1 MKTRMLVAA
10 DGSTEASGALRT
22 ARWLSEARDHE
33 GMVLTVLEPAG
44 LHEAGSI
51 PLSMRMSLLR
61 SGASNLQATM
71 TDQIRAFDTGALLG
85 SVRVE
90 VGSPARAIA
99 EVAIKEEVGLIV
111 LGLGRHDALDRWTGR
126 EVALQ
131 VTRLAHIPVLAV
143 PRHVTGPLRRAVIG
157 IDFSTFGSR
166 ALRALT
172 AVLEPGAEVHL
183 VHVIEL
189 PVSGPGGW
197 FDLYSCARTS
207 ARRALEDIA
216 EQLESAADL
225 RCTVHVREGRAGR
238 ALLDFAGELQA
249 DVIATG
255 SHGLGFWSRLV
266 LGSVSTAI
274 IRGARCAV
282 LVVPPA
288 EAPAELRRESPDS
301 FTEAEPVAAGAQ
313 P

>member
-1 MKTRMLVAA
+1 MSTRMLVAA
-10 DGSTEASGALRT
+10 DGSTEACGALRT
-22 ARWLSEARDHE
+22 ARWLSETLGHE
-33 GMVLTVLEPAG
+33 ATVLTVLEPAG
-44 LHEAGSI
+44 LHESGSI
-51 PLSMRMSLLR
+51 PLSMRTSLLR
-61 SGASNLQATM
+61 TGADNLRATV
-71 TDQIRAFDTGALLG
+71 TDQIRAFDADALLG

-99 EVAIKEEVGLIV
+99 EAALKENAGLIV
-111 LGLGRHDALDRWTGR
+111 LGLGRHDALDRWAGR

-131 VTRLAHIPVLAV
+131 VARLAHVPVLAV
-143 PRHVTGPLRRAVIG
+143 PRHVTGPLRRALVG

-183 VHVIEL
+183 AHVIGL
-189 PVSGPGGW
+189 PMSGPGGW
-197 FDLYSCARTS
+197 FDLYSAATTS
-207 ARRALEDIA
+207 ARQALVDIA
-216 EQLESAADL
+216 KELERATEL
-225 RCTVHVREGRAGR
+225 RCTVHVHEGRASRG
-238 ALLDFAGELQA
+238 LLELAGQIQA

-288 EAPAELRRESPDS
+288 EVPAELRRESPET
-301 FTEAEPVAAGAQ
+301 FTEAEPVPAEAR